1 MKQVGGSFLFCML
14 AFSRLVG
21 AQPSCVPGFKKR
33 FATLTQ
39 NDQNKKDTAYLNDG
53 WGFST
58 KGNYK
63 KADEYYQQALTL
75 AEKNNIDNMLGK
87 VLYNMGSG
95 TMVAGN
101 DSLTF
106 TSVCHLLETKKS
118 HGTTFSIILPI

>member
-75 AEKNNIDNMLGK
+75 AEK
-87 VLYNMGSG
+87 
-95 TMVAGN
+95 
-101 DSLTF
+101 
-106 TSVCHLLETKKS
+106 
-118 HGTTFSIILPI
+118 IILITCWQKYFIIWAQAPWRRVMIH